1 MKRKLLS
8 IVLALTASSIAPM
21 ATAADPITTPVV
33 NARDVSSL
41 LDDARNAA
49 YDEVNYARSAIQDI
63 DEYLAWCFVVS
74 KEFTPPV
81 KQLFDSTNLS
91 YYCDAVVFKSRANT
105 LWNKLSALNPSQA
118 KTVDAANFISDR
130 ADSIADEAHELLAQ
144 IANNRDELFGIQE
157 QLSPIVANLKIF
169 NEAESYVVDAWKT
182 LNERI
187 ALLPKTLQ
195 STIQKSQNY
204 KSSSSF
210 VTQLKKLMTS
220 RDSLLE
226 RLSSLEDPRKLTP
239 VASQLSAL
247 KINPTEAASF
257 DKSLDIIKK
266 SIPAMVCSKSS
277 LTVLPSKS
285 GTCPKG
291 YKKISTL

>member
-1 MKRKLLS
+1 MKRILLS
-8 IVLALTASSIAPM
+8 IVFALTASSIVPM

-33 NARDVSSL
+33 NARDVSSE
-41 LDDARNAA
+41 LDDARNFA
-49 YDEVNYARSAIQDI
+49 YERLELARNAIREI
-63 DEYLAWCFVVS
+63 DHELGMCFKVS
-74 KEFTPPV
+74 NEFTFAV

-91 YYCDAVVFKSRANT
+91 YYCDVLVVKPRVIT
-105 LWNKLSALNPSQA
+105 LLNKLSTLNPSQA

-187 ALLPKTLQ
+187 AFLPKTLQ

>member
-8 IVLALTASSIAPM
+8 IVLVLTASSIVPM

-33 NARDVSSL
+33 NARDVSYM
-41 LDDARNAA
+41 LDDARKVA
-49 YDEVNYARSAIQDI
+49 YDRLNLARYAVGEI

-74 KEFTPPV
+74 KEFTIDV
-81 KQLFDSTNLS
+81 KELFDSTNLS
-91 YYCDAVVFKSRANT
+91 YYCDALVVKPRVNT
-105 LWNKLSALNPSQA
+105 LLNKLSALNPSQA
-118 KTVDAANFISDR
+118 KTVDEAIFITDQAELIYDE
-130 ADSIADEAHELLAQ
+130 ADSLLAQ
-144 IANNRDELFGIQE
+144 IANNRDELFYTEG
-157 QLSPIVANLKIF
+157 QLSSIVANLKTF
-169 NEAESYVVDAWKT
+169 NEAESYLADAWKT

-187 ALLPKTLQ
+187 AILPKTSQ
-195 STIQKSQNY
+195 STIQKSQSY
-204 KSSSSF
+204 KSSSSL
-210 VTQLKKLMTS
+210 VTQLKKMMTS

-247 KINPTEAASF
+247 KINPTEVASF
-257 DKSLDIIKK
+257 EKSLDTIKK
-266 SIPAMVCSKSS
+266 SIPATVCSKSS

-285 GTCPKG
+285 GSCPKG